1 MYTRRLSGKIIKD
14 LNEANK
20 SDAHLDHIQ
29 GKVQDESRAIKTRV
43 QEFQHYQLH
52 QGQKHHICINQ
63 TPKMKLLKLMLPN
76 QKMNLPSKKE
86 SRDES
91 MEPTINMQ
99 VTKIT
104 DEYAIIDW
112 EISESKGSQFFVNM
126 IWFCPTTKHDWVL
139 P

>member
-52 QGQKHHICINQ
+52 QHMHQPDSKNEA
-63 TPKMKLLKLMLPN
+63 TEVDVTKL
-76 QKMNLPSKKE
+76 E
-86 SRDES
+86 DES
-91 MEPTINMQ
+91 SIQERIQGWIYGTN
-99 VTKIT
+99 
-104 DEYAIIDW
+104 Y
-112 EISESKGSQFFVNM
+112 
-126 IWFCPTTKHDWVL
+126 
-139 P
+139 